1 MQKPRIR
8 EFFLFVGT
16 FFSLTLTEDLVHPV
30 EEAIYVYEEVPI
42 AVHEVTR
49 DQPIEF
55 TFSLDEEDL
64 KENQSIRKCTAT

>member
-8 EFFLFVGT
+8 EFFLFVGS

-30 EEAIYVYEEVPI
+30 EEAVYVYEEVPI
-42 AVHEVTR
+42 ETHEVAR

-55 TFSLDEEDL
+55 IFSLDEEDL

>member
-1 MQKPRIR
+1 MEKPRIR
-8 EFFLFVGT
+8 EFFLIVGS
-16 FFSLTLTEDLVHPV
+16 FSLTLTEDLVHPV

>member
-1 MQKPRIR
+1 MERPRIR
-8 EFFLFVGT
+8 EFFLIVGS
-16 FFSLTLTEDLVHPV
+16 FSLTLTEDLVHPV

-42 AVHEVTR
+42 AVHEVAR

>member
-1 MQKPRIR
+1 M
-8 EFFLFVGT
+8 T
-16 FFSLTLTEDLVHPV
+16 
-30 EEAIYVYEEVPI
+30 EEAVYVYEEVPI